1 MATGTGLPTLN
12 GAPVL
17 AQAPGGVSGDALFNA
32 NSWSQIAQSGEKLAK
47 AGGDYLKVA
56 EHKAQV
62 GYLADQDVEIQR
74 KQIEL
79 RNQFANDPKGFD
91 AEWSGY
97 AEGKLAEVQPY
108 AVNHVRAK
116 LGHDGNSAYSAILNE
131 RRNFNEK
138 QDAERI
144 TALATLTGN
153 DVIGS
158 AMAGTLAAPEGRVR
172 LEKYRSVLDSAVT
185 SGLMTVEKR
194 DLMFEDTL
202 SKAEGEAA
210 ARSGVDVYREQG
222 FDAAVKRLK
231 SDILENE
238 ALGMK
243 PESRYKA
250 FNRGLS
256 AIRLQQAQ
264 DKQDRGEYV
273 AVSTDLRARIDSN
286 QPIDPSEV
294 RDTLKAL
301 QQTGAA
307 AEFQRLSVSAATA
320 DATAPYRSGLR
331 LKEFATAVAGRRD
344 SAAPPEAAAAA
355 VSFFMGRGYTTAQAQ
370 GIVGNLIH
378 ESGLNPNAVHD
389 NNTGLGIAG
398 HRLERLD
405 AMRAFA
411 RERGKPVNDFQTQLE
426 FIDQEL
432 RTTEGKAG
440 AAVRAAT
447 TPEQAAAAF
456 VHFERPL
463 GYDPNDPTKAHGYSN
478 RVGQAKR
485 LGTGSA
491 EDVPGVPPA
500 GAVTKKVQEVFVQ
513 QAQAAW
519 PDFKKKIDAG
529 QTLDA
534 EDMNA
539 IHYAALLSGKA
550 NWIGEVEA
558 LATANQIGLKMAV
571 LPENQR
577 QAVIDQAQG
586 QLSSDVNASL
596 RKQFDRQNKMVRDSP
611 VDFAIE
617 RGQSAPDPINLSSSD
632 AARAGVGLRVN
643 MARGVAQQQEVAAG
657 SPFRDADR
665 AQMAAAIAR
674 GDPKQAVV
682 AMDALTSVPDE
693 MLVPALKSPEIKD
706 AIGGAVRSSD
716 PARYGAAM
724 SFLDKMWA
732 RAPETTKQMF
742 GDDAVH
748 SLMTWQSNLRYATPD
763 ALAQERQKA
772 TLDPQVRERQ
782 KKNTEEGLKLARE
795 YSAAD
800 ITKQFDT
807 SWWITPGVAARA
819 IGTQPLAPVDAFT
832 RDALMGDFETQFARR
847 FAETG
852 DKAKALEQTTALM
865 KTKWAGSPVNGG
877 RLMVN
882 GPEKHYPAIDGSH
895 DWMTR
900 QIEADLATRLG
911 RPKEAQGGLGR
922 AGTYEKQWDFAL
934 VSDRQTGAEAQAG
947 QPPSYQVVITDAATG
962 RLTLMPERYKFD
974 AGPDSEKRRADFEWQ
989 RRRVLEQQQDP
1000 SLGSSMLGAP

>member
-1 MATGTGLPTLN
+1 MATGTGLP
-12 GAPVL
+12 GGGGSGGPVL
-17 AQAPGGVSGDALFNA
+17 AQAAGGVSGEQLFNA
-32 NSWSQIAQSGEKLAK
+32 QSWGQIANAGEQLAK

-62 GYLADQDVEIQR
+62 GYLADQDVAIQR

-79 RNQFANDPKGFD
+79 RNLHANEPQAFD
-91 AEWSGY
+91 AEWKGY
-97 AEGKLAEVQPY
+97 TDGKLSAVEPW
-108 AVNHVRAK
+108 AVNHVRAS
-116 LGHDGNSAYSAILNE
+116 LGHQGNSAYSAILNE
-131 RRNFNEK
+131 RRVFDEK

-144 TALATLTGN
+144 TTLATMTGN
-153 DVIGS
+153 EVLGA
-158 AMAGTLAAPEGRVR
+158 AMAGTLAKPEGQVK
-172 LEKYRSVLDSAVT
+172 LQKYRSVLDSAVN
-185 SGLMTVEKR
+185 SGLMTAEKR
-194 DLMFEDTL
+194 DMIFEDTL
-202 SKAEGEAA
+202 SKAEGEVAA
-210 ARSGVDVYREQG
+210 LNGVQVYREKG
-222 FDAAVKRLK
+222 FDAAVKHLK
-231 SDILENE
+231 SAILENE
-238 ALGMK
+238 GLGIK
-243 PESRYKA
+243 SESRHKA

-264 DKQDRGEYV
+264 DKQDRGEFV
-273 AVSTDLRARIDSN
+273 AVSADLRARIDSN
-286 QPIDPSEV
+286 QPVDPSEV
-294 RDTLKAL
+294 AETLTAL
-301 QQTGAA
+301 RTTGAA

-344 SAAPPEAAAAA
+344 GAAPPEAAATA
-355 VSFFMGRGYTTAQAQ
+355 VNFFMSKGYTTGQAQ

-389 NNTGLGIAG
+389 GGTGFGIAG

-405 AMRAFA
+405 AMKSFA
-411 RERGKPVNDFQTQLE
+411 AARGKPINDFQTQLE

-432 RTTEGKAG
+432 RTSEGRAG

-463 GYDPNDPTKAHGYSN
+463 DYDPSDPTKAHGYSN

-485 LGTGSA
+485 LGTGAA

-500 GAVTKKVQEVFVQ
+500 GIVTKKVQEVFVA

-519 PDFKKKIDAG
+519 PDFKRKIDAG

-539 IHYAALLSGKA
+539 IYYAALLSGKA

-558 LATANQIGLKMAV
+558 MATANQIGLKMAV
-571 LPENQR
+571 LPESQR
-577 QAVIDQAQG
+577 QAVIDQAHG
-586 QLSSDVNASL
+586 KLSSDVTNSL
-596 RKQFDRQNKMVRDSP
+596 RKQFDRQNKMVRESP

-617 RGQSAPDPINLSSSD
+617 TGQPAPDPINLSSSE

-643 MARGVAQQQEVAAG
+643 MARGVSQQQEVAAG

-665 AQMAAAIAR
+665 AQMAAAIAG
-674 GDPKQAVV
+674 GDPKQAAV

-693 MLVPALKSPEIKD
+693 MLVPALKSAEIKD

-795 YSAAD
+795 YSATNV
-800 ITKQFDT
+800 IKQFDT

-819 IGTQPLAPVDAFT
+819 LGTQPLAPVDAFT

-900 QIEADLATRLG
+900 QIEADLATKLG
-911 RPKEAQGGLGR
+911 RPKETPGGLGR
-922 AGTYEKQWDFAL
+922 AGTYEKQWGYTL
-934 VSDRQTGAEAQAG
+934 VPDRQTGAEARAG
-947 QPPSYQVVITDAATG
+947 QPPSYQVIITDAATG
-962 RLTLMPERYKFD
+962 RLSLLPERYKFD
-974 AGPDSEKRRADFEWQ
+974 AGPDAEKRRADFEAQ
-989 RRRVLEQQQDP
+989 RRRVNSPPDALVF
-1000 SLGSSMLGAP
+1000 GGT